1 MDGFFSF
8 LSFLQPCFD
17 TKLLKKSKKED
28 KQFLLEDI
36 EDVGGSY
43 RKLPN
48 CGDGTAE
55 RK

>member
-1 MDGFFSF
+1 MNVCET
-8 LSFLQPCFD
+8 PCFD
-17 TKLLKKSKKED
+17 TKLLKKSQKKED
-28 KQFLLEDI
+28 KQYLLEDI

-48 CGDGTAE
+48 CVDGGAAIGCE